1 MIGLEIKKVSF
12 SYFNGMVLDNI
23 SLIINAGERVGLLG
37 PNGSGKS
44 TLLKLASGILKPKY
58 GKIMLGESNLSRLNR
73 KMIARHIAVVP
84 QQVNIPFAFSV
95 EEVVALGRIPFL
107 NPLTEESETDKKIMV
122 EAMAMAGV
130 INTRE
135 RKFDELSG
143 GERQKVVIAM
153 ALAQQPELL
162 LLDEPTV
169 HLDIN
174 HQVQVLEMV
183 RNLNTNN
190 GITVIAAMHDLNLAA
205 AYFNRLILLN
215 KGTIVS
221 DGEPATVLTAINI
234 ENVYRTRVRVEVN
247 PLTRIPRVDIMTT
260 SCSQ

>member
-1 MIGLEIKKVSF
+1 LIGLEIKNVNF
-12 SYFNGMVLDNI
+12 SYFNGKVLDNI
-23 SLIINAGERVGLLG
+23 SLKVNAGERIGLLG

-44 TLLKLASGILKPKY
+44 TLLKLASGILKPKN
-58 GKIMLGESNLSRLNR
+58 GDIILGELNLKRLNR

-95 EEVVALGRIPFL
+95 EEVVALGRTPFL
-107 NPLTEESETDKKIMV
+107 NPLTEESAADKKIMD

-130 INTRE
+130 VNTRN

-174 HQVQVLEMV
+174 HQVQVLETV
-183 RNLNTNN
+183 RNLNINN
-190 GITVIAAMHDLNLAA
+190 GITIIAAMHDLNLAA

-215 KGTIVS
+215 QGKIVS
-221 DGEPATVLTAINI
+221 DGEPAAVLTSDNI
-234 ENVYRTRVRVEVN
+234 DRVYGTRVRIEVN
-247 PLTRIPRVDIMTT
+247 PLTRVPRVDIMTY
-260 SCSQ
+260 SQ